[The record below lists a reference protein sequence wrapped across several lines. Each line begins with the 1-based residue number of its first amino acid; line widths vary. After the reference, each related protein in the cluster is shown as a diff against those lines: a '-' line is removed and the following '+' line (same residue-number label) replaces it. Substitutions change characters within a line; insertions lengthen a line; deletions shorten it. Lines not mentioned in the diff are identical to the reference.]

1 VLISHKSTFLVDCS
15 GLFGPFWGS
24 KVSLIVV
31 FLKIFFGHFWHE
43 KNHFSISEP
52 PFLTILLRITDR
64 WWRESMWMLAWAQS
78 CMLIQKRYV
87 LSAFFA
93 FLLLMN
99 IDSLFLIQILTF
111 SFPFFK
117 QIHSDRFQEE
127 LQEKPQVHRLPS
139 SPASWVLAKDH
150 HGRRPGLL
158 RRSHFFSVAQLLVG
172 YGWYCDI
179 SKCCLKRCFQ
189 KPNIGFWLSVPTSL
203 NIIITIVIE
212 YIKLA
217 FVAIIVDL
225 AIVIV
230 NPVDSK
236 LGHPLGQF

>member
-1 VLISHKSTFLVDCS
+1 MK
-15 GLFGPFWGS
+15 
-24 KVSLIVV
+24 
-31 FLKIFFGHFWHE
+31 

-127 LQEKPQVHRLPS
+127 LQEKPQAHRLPS
-139 SPASWVLAKDH
+139 SPTSWVLAKDH

-179 SKCCLKRCFQ
+179 SKCCPKRCFQ

-217 FVAIIVDL
+217 FVAIVDL

-230 NPVDSK
+230 NPVDSN
-236 LGHPLGQF
+236 LGHPLGQFKMILFEITCSLIRNAWWLTL